1 MSAIFELAI
10 PSETLT
16 ADEVSDISGCKRA
29 GDQIEWLTRN
39 GWVFIQN
46 RAGVPI
52 IGRLYARLKLAGIN
66 PALLAAP
73 TDGGGWQPDFSKVQ

>member
-1 MSAIFELAI
+1 MSAIFELSLQ
-10 PSETLT
+10 SETLS
-16 ADEVSDISGCKRA
+16 ADEISEISGCSRKN
-29 GDQIEWLTRN
+29 DQIEWLSRH

-46 RAGVPI
+46 RSGAPI

-73 TDGGGWQPDFSKVQ
+73 EASGWQPDLSKVQ